1 MMSSLLENINNINL
15 FFAENFSG
23 ALKNSQLNRCL
34 LHREIWQSMNQSKNQ
49 ESLVDVC
56 STISE
61 ALKIIENIKDNNDG
75 AKIDVLFTGSIHL
88 IGSTLSLL

>member
-1 MMSSLLENINNINL
+1 M
-15 FFAENFSG
+15 
-23 ALKNSQLNRCL
+23 LKNSQLNRCL
-34 LHREIWQSMNQSKNQ
+34 LHRDIWQSMNQSNNQ

-61 ALKIIENIKDNNDG
+61 ALEIIEHVKDNNDG

-88 IGSTLSLL
+88 IGSTLSLIANSSEPKNVKKFIIKQLKC